1 MAGRPR
7 DPELEQRLLAAT
19 WNLLTE
25 GTYAELTL
33 ARVAAHA
40 GAHRSDVY
48 RRWSTK
54 SLLVADALAAHVPP
68 ISDVDTGSLRADL
81 RVYLDDLAQ
90 SWSAPWM
97 DSLVGWLAELAEDVD
112 AETIFRDLGL
122 RRGRSLRNSL
132 QRALERGE
140 ITDLPDARLIAA
152 LLEGPLMHSRMVARR
167 APSAEFLDAVADAT
181 YRVVTSLAATR

>member
-19 WNLLTE
+19 WSLLTE

-112 AETIFRDLGL
+112 AETVFRDLGL

>member
-1 MAGRPR
+1 
-7 DPELEQRLLAAT
+7 
-19 WNLLTE
+19 
-25 GTYAELTL
+25 LTL

-112 AETIFRDLGL
+112 AETVFRDLGL

-140 ITDLPDARLIAA
+140 ITDLPDVRLIAA